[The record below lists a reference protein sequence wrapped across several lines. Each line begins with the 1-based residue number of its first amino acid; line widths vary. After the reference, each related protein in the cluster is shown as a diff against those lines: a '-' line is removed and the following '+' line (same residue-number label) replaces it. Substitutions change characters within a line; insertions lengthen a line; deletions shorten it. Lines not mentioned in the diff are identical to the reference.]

1 MVILLTALIS
11 VFGSAGSGG
20 LTWDGHGLFMPGLD
34 FARELD
40 ALSRGAACDGRPQ
53 LPGPAEKVLIAH
65 CEKVTATIERWRQ
78 GWLSKAAPFFAELVP
93 DGLPEEV
100 VYPFGGADLLNALV
114 VFPDKKVI
122 TIMALEPGGD
132 PRSFLTLDKGAL
144 DRGLKLVRRHFDFL
158 MRLQFSQTVDLAELV
173 KGPLAG
179 VLIYDIAALT
189 ALGYEPLS
197 LRYFRLGEDGGRLYM
212 TRAELSAIDAT
223 ANKLT
228 GAQRHKFLS
237 ESFAHFELRF
247 RRKPATP
254 EGEPGPVQV
263 FRHLS
268 VDLGDAAL
276 RKDPRLMKHLEAK
289 GEVTV
294 MTKAA
299 SNLLWWTP
307 FSTIRNYLIRNAIW
321 MVSDA
326 SGLAASDLDPAVWV
340 QETWGV
346 YDGAPFPSP
355 DAREAAQVALW
366 KANPQ
371 RPLDFYFGYHSKGG
385 HPHLMVTRRKAP

>member
-1 MVILLTALIS
+1 MIILLTALVS
-11 VFGSAGSGG
+11 VLGSAGFGD
-20 LTWDGHGLFMPGLD
+20 LAWDGYGLFQPGLD
-34 FARELD
+34 FRVELD

-53 LPGPAEKVLIAH
+53 LSGPTEKVLVAH
-65 CEKVTATIERWRQ
+65 CDKVTATMTKWRE
-78 GWLSKAAPFFAELVP
+78 GWLSKAGPFFIELVP
-93 DGLPEEV
+93 EGLPREL

-114 VFPDKKVI
+114 VFPDKEVI

-132 PRSFLTLDKGAL
+132 PRSFLSLDKGAL
-144 DRGLKLVRRHFDFL
+144 DRGLRLVRKHFDFL

-189 ALGYEPLS
+189 VLGYEALS

-212 TRAELSAIDAT
+212 TRAELEAIDA
-223 ANKLT
+223 AAKKLT
-228 GAQRHKFLS
+228 GTRRHKFLS
-237 ESFAHFELRF
+237 ERFAHFELRF
-247 RRKPATP
+247 RKKAASPG
-254 EGEPGPVQV
+254 GEPGPVQV

-289 GEVTV
+289 GEVTA

-307 FSTIRNYLIRNAIW
+307 FSTIRNYLIKNVIW

-326 SGLAASDLDPAVWV
+326 SGLAASDLDPAIWE
-340 QETWGV
+340 QQTWGI

-366 KANPQ
+366 RTNPQ
-371 RPLDFYFGYHSKGG
+371 RPLDFYFGYHSRGG
-385 HPHLMVTRRKAP
+385 HPHLMVTRRRAP